1 MDFGFNPLKIK
12 IPSAQPVAFISNLPG
27 GPLPPVQKPVQS
39 KHQTPNTQSKQNRL
53 CTLVLQILSPGI
65 QAPHKF
71 KLYNHQLSATNPHL
85 NFHAKEFTATSG
97 SHHSIPPLRCL
108 CSCCPCLSRCFHR
121 PCFHVS
127 LCDLLGKRM
136 AGSLP
141 SKWILSDRPQ
151 KHPQDPNRIKSQR
164 S

>member
-39 KHQTPNTQSKQNRL
+39 KHQTPNTQSKQNRF

-71 KLYNHQLSATNPHL
+71 KLYNHQLSATNHESP
-85 NFHAKEFTATSG
+85 FEFLQQPLGVIIASL
-97 SHHSIPPLRCL
+97 HHGASAHVALACHVASIALV
-108 CSCCPCLSRCFHR
+108 SRCPFVTCLER
-121 PCFHVS
+121 GW
-127 LCDLLGKRM
+127 LGR
-136 AGSLP
+136 LP
-141 SKWILSDRPQ
+141 KV
-151 KHPQDPNRIKSQR
+151 
-164 S
+164 